1 MILKLARGKREAGQ
15 RGREEGLSQWKE
27 QTLQI
32 TEVASSGA
40 SASGSQQLDSGGEA
54 GAERQPRA
62 RSQGPARTVL
72 LCDFGKSPS
81 VSGPRKKNK
90 WSLGILELEV
100 VAAISF
106 LGSWDQDPQWGR

>member
-1 MILKLARGKREAGQ
+1 MKTMARIPAQ
-15 RGREEGLSQWKE
+15 
-27 QTLQI
+27 
-32 TEVASSGA
+32 

-62 RSQGPARTVL
+62 RSQGPVRTVL
-72 LCDFGKSPS
+72 LCDFCQIALCL
-81 VSGPRKKNK
+81 GPRKKNK
-90 WSLGILELEV
+90 WSLGILELE